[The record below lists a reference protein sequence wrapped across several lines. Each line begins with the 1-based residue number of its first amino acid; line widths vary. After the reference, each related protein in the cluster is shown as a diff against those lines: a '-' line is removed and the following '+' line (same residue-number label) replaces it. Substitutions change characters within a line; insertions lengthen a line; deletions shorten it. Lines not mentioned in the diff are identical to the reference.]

1 MVRIMIKTF
10 LLLTA
15 FFSALLLGFGGKPSY
30 AASCGEVQR
39 QIDAQEAALEALKRA
54 RWKRR
59 DKRLKKE
66 ADALAEGRSARA
78 DEEQAR
84 DELQAGKCYVLSNRQ
99 RPDCKRN
106 AARAEEAK
114 ARRKRAEQEFQRLR
128 RTEPERSDTPQL
140 LEIRDKRDQ
149 LRREL
154 ETCKKGSAGS
164 DTAWVPIP
172 GPPANPC
179 PYVPGWNMP
188 EGAKCSGG
196 SSGPPPASAG
206 SAASGAKSPAGSG
219 ASGTRPQPP
228 GSGKCTIG
236 NTLVGQGC
244 VQ

>member
-59 DKRLKKE
+59 DKHLKKE

-114 ARRKRAEQEFQRLR
+114 ARRKRAEQEFQRLS
-128 RTEPERSDTPQL
+128 RTLPPQWSDTP
-140 LEIRDKRDQ
+140 EMVDVRNKRDR

-154 ETCKKGSAGS
+154 ETCKKGSASS

-179 PYVPGWNMP
+179 PHVPGWNMP
-188 EGAKCSGG
+188 VGAKCSGG
-196 SSGPPPASAG
+196 SSGPPPAPAS
-206 SAASGAKSPAGSG
+206 SAAGGAKSPGRGG
-219 ASGTRPQPP
+219 ASGTRPQ

-244 VQ
+244 VH